1 MPTRRIMSLSFFNI
15 FINAKV
21 RPNQYPPIHTRTSH
35 VYYASEALL
44 HHEDDREHTATFMV
58 DRPLCPF
65 SWTRT
70 IFPRMEIDYFFRD
83 VLSNFGQEQR
93 MILRSGLRTASIHT
107 RRDGS
112 KSFITYYSILQP
124 DLLSSLPQDNRNF
137 KKRGQNTVLRPF
149 KCDFRDDIPN
159 SMSVGES
166 SILSFD
172 ESLRLIYS
180 TRQNFPNG
188 IRAYYNIHFFIHST
202 FFIRR

>member
-65 SWTRT
+65 SWTR
-70 IFPRMEIDYFFRD
+70 IFSRMEIDYFFRD

-112 KSFITYYSILQP
+112 KSFIIHITARSSE
-124 DLLSSLPQDNRNF
+124 LSSAR
-137 KKRGQNTVLRPF
+137 
-149 KCDFRDDIPN
+149 
-159 SMSVGES
+159 
-166 SILSFD
+166 
-172 ESLRLIYS
+172 
-180 TRQNFPNG
+180 
-188 IRAYYNIHFFIHST
+188 
-202 FFIRR
+202 